1 MNLQNKKGGR
11 VMYFIRDIDGND
23 YNSNIIAKIKPNFSN
38 DRIISFNIIFINGM
52 EAEFSNEEVDKF
64 FDYLNAQENCVSSIN
79 KLTSIYSLLCELK
92 HVYKQK
98 GGYIYPPFFI
108 L

>member
-52 EAEFSNEEVDKF
+52 EAEFSNEEVDNF
-64 FDYLNAQENCVSSIN
+64 FDYLNAQEKAQENCVSSIN
-79 KLTSIYSLLCELK
+79 KLTSIYSLLCEIEAR
-92 HVYKQK
+92 V
-98 GGYIYPPFFI
+98 
-108 L
+108 